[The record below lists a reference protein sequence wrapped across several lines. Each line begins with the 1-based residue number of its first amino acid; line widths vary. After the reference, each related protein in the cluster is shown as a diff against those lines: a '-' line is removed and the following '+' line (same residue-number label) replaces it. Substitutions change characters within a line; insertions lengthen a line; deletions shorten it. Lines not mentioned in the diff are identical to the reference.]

1 MTADVG
7 LLPVEAAYPVRR
19 DLGDCVGPFAEMGT
33 AVGVG
38 GEVTPEGVVA
48 EELDE
53 LAATRALPRPVPN
66 LGTDHAV
73 KLGAAKQA
81 PLDPS

>member
-1 MTADVG
+1 M
-7 LLPVEAAYPVRR
+7 
-19 DLGDCVGPFAEMGT
+19 GPFAEVAT

-53 LAATRALPRPVPN
+53 LAATRALARPV
-66 LGTDHAV
+66 A
-73 KLGAAKQA
+73 
-81 PLDPS
+81 

>member
-1 MTADVG
+1 MTAGVG
-7 LLPVEAAYPVRR
+7 LLPVEAACRVRR
-19 DLGDCVGPFAEMGT
+19 DLGDCMGPFAEVAA

-53 LAATRALPRPVPN
+53 LAATRAPARPVP
-66 LGTDHAV
+66 
-73 KLGAAKQA
+73 
-81 PLDPS
+81 

>member
-7 LLPVEAAYPVRR
+7 LLLVAAAWRARR
-19 DLGDCVGPFAEMGT
+19 DLGDCMGPFTEVAT

-53 LAATRALPRPVPN
+53 LAATRALARPVPN

-73 KLGAAKQA
+73 KLGAPKQA

>member
-7 LLPVEAAYPVRR
+7 LLPVAAAGRARR
-19 DLGDCVGPFAEMGT
+19 ALGDGMGPFAEVAT
-33 AVGVG
+33 TVGVG

-53 LAATRALPRPVPN
+53 LAATRALARPVP
-66 LGTDHAV
+66 
-73 KLGAAKQA
+73 
-81 PLDPS
+81 

>member
-1 MTADVG
+1 MTGDVG
-7 LLPVEAAYPVRR
+7 LLTVAACHVRR
-19 DLGDCVGPFAEMGT
+19 ALDDCMRPFAEVAT
-33 AVGVG
+33 AVGAG

-53 LAATRALPRPVPN
+53 LAATRALARPVPN

-73 KLGAAKQA
+73 KLGAAEQSL
-81 PLDPS
+81 LDPS

>member
-7 LLPVEAAYPVRR
+7 LLLVAAAWRARR
-19 DLGDCVGPFAEMGT
+19 DLGACMEPFTEVAT

-53 LAATRALPRPVPN
+53 LAATRALARPVP
-66 LGTDHAV
+66 
-73 KLGAAKQA
+73 
-81 PLDPS
+81 

>member
-7 LLPVEAAYPVRR
+7 LLPVAAAGRAGR
-19 DLGDCVGPFAEMGT
+19 ALGDGMGSFAEVT
-33 AVGVG
+33 TTVGVG

-53 LAATRALPRPVPN
+53 LAATRALARPVP
-66 LGTDHAV
+66 
-73 KLGAAKQA
+73 
-81 PLDPS
+81 

>member
-1 MTADVG
+1 MTGDVG
-7 LLPVEAAYPVRR
+7 LLPVAVAFRARR
-19 DLGDCVGPFAEMGT
+19 DLGDCMGPFAEVAT
-33 AVGVG
+33 AVEVG

-53 LAATRALPRPVPN
+53 LAATRALARPVPN

-73 KLGAAKQA
+73 KLGAPKQA

>member
-7 LLPVEAAYPVRR
+7 LLRIAVAWRERR
-19 DLGDCVGPFAEMGT
+19 DLGDCMGPFAEVAT

-53 LAATRALPRPVPN
+53 LAATRALARPVP
-66 LGTDHAV
+66 
-73 KLGAAKQA
+73 
-81 PLDPS
+81 

>member
-7 LLPVEAAYPVRR
+7 LLPVAACRARR
-19 DLGDCVGPFAEMGT
+19 ALGDCVRPFAEVAT

-53 LAATRALPRPVPN
+53 LAATRALARPVPN

-73 KLGAAKQA
+73 KLGAAEQSL
-81 PLDPS
+81 LDPS

>member
-7 LLPVEAAYPVRR
+7 LLPLAAALRVRRGVGDCMGPLAEAA
-19 DLGDCVGPFAEMGT
+19 T

-53 LAATRALPRPVPN
+53 LAATRALERPVPK
-66 LGTDHAV
+66 LGADHAF

-81 PLDPS
+81 PLGPS

>member
-1 MTADVG
+1 M
-7 LLPVEAAYPVRR
+7 R
-19 DLGDCVGPFAEMGT
+19 PFAEVAT

-48 EELDE
+48 EEPDE
-53 LAATRALPRPVPN
+53 LAATRALARPAPK
-66 LGTDHAV
+66 LGADHGF